1 LPDDQEL
8 VVVASG
14 GNVDER
20 IFQQAL
26 QFA

>member
-20 IFQQAL
+20 VFQQAL
-26 QFA
+26 QFG

>member
-20 IFQQAL
+20 VFQQAL